1 MKHIGI
7 IRSVDALGR
16 IVLPA
21 ELRQQMDIR
30 PGDALEILV
39 EDDCVVLQK
48 FAPSCLF
55 CGSKEELLSYREKLI
70 CRDCVRRIGRA
81 ME

>member
-70 CRDCVRRIGRA
+70 CRDCARRIGRA